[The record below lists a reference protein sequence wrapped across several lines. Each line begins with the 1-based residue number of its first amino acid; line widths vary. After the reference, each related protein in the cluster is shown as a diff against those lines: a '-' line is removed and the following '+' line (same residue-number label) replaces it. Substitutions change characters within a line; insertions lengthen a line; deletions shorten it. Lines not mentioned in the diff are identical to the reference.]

1 MIGTV
6 GAIGVVG
13 KDMVRFANQS
23 YVVRFAHG
31 LLPALV
37 PARVLDRRWR
47 DNCGLYL
54 YSRPY
59 VYLHPRTRVIVYS
72 RPRAESGESAA
83 SSPGCHTYAKR
94 SGRPVMGTGGFGLV

>member
-23 YVVRFAHG
+23 YVVRSAHG

-37 PARVLDRRWR
+37 PARVLHRR
-47 DNCGLYL
+47 
-54 YSRPY
+54 
-59 VYLHPRTRVIVYS
+59 
-72 RPRAESGESAA
+72 
-83 SSPGCHTYAKR
+83 
-94 SGRPVMGTGGFGLV
+94 